1 MSEYKRKLDRAERLP
16 LWPSIEF
23 QSSCPFLSSVKSK
36 YSQTDWT
43 KWDKQSPSRGSCHSK
58 RNMAAWRCPG
68 RAPSATVLQV
78 ILFFLGGGR
87 WGGREK
93 RKEGR
98 THNPHIHR
106 DFPYATS
113 SKLHSLNWVFGHL
126 LFSKD
131 EEWVWSFV
139 FLCLLF
145 LITTV

>member
-78 ILFFLGGGR
+78 ILFGGG
-87 WGGREK
+87 GGEEAEK
-93 RKEGR
+93 RER
-98 THNPHIHR
+98 REEPITPTSTETSLMLLLQNCIHS
-106 DFPYATS
+106 TG
-113 SKLHSLNWVFGHL
+113 SLAISFLVKMRNGSEV
-126 LFSKD
+126 LFFFAFYS
-131 EEWVWSFV
+131 
-139 FLCLLF
+139 
-145 LITTV
+145 